1 MFITST
7 PKLTTKWSSTTQVFW
22 YRELSTMDF
31 SAIQMYFKAEKSIV
45 KVSPKCLQLNCH
57 EVNSFVNV
65 HNTREHS
72 VCLSLSPSL
81 SSLASHTRAQTHFK
95 FWYFDALRIIRSSV
109 EGHILYLKS
118 RSKRWL
124 AQATSGRSERFPRV
138 LRIISGSV
146 TSWLDYLYT
155 IWPFVT
161 KKICPVAY
169 KICQSRLK
177 IVINTQ
183 KVTKDM

>member
-1 MFITST
+1 MKQYHTGILVQGTFDHGFFGHSNVLQGRKIYSQS
-7 PKLTTKWSSTTQVFW
+7 LAEVSST
-22 YRELSTMDF
+22 ELSWCEQF
-31 SAIQMYFKAEKSIV
+31 CQCSQ
-45 KVSPKCLQLNCH
+45 H
-57 EVNSFVNV
+57 EGTLSM
-65 HNTREHS
+65 
-72 VCLSLSPSL
+72 SLSPPSL
-81 SSLASHTRAQTHFK
+81 SSLASHTQTHFK
-95 FWYFDALRIIRSSV
+95 FWYFDAYRIIRSSV

-161 KKICPVAY
+161 
-169 KICQSRLK
+169 
-177 IVINTQ
+177 
-183 KVTKDM
+183 